1 MKTPF
6 KHTLLL
12 LAFALLVS
20 CQNSKE
26 NDKDEV
32 ERPKPT
38 RKYDK
43 PQDFTYTIW
52 SLKNDSVRKVFK
64 SKFSSSE
71 ITTIVSLNR
80 IDKNTLQRADT
91 LIIPN
96 KFDDDFLAYS
106 AFPYTIKKLNDVPKI
121 AIFSYPIQAY
131 GLYEYGELVKWG
143 PSSLGS
149 KAHKTPTGLFFTNW
163 KGEEV
168 QSTVDDEWIL
178 RWNFNIENTEGV
190 GWHQYELPGYPASHS
205 CLRLLENDAKWMY
218 DWADEWILKDA
229 NTVEAK
235 GIPVL
240 VFGDYDFDGKSP
252 WLKLVDEPKAND
264 ISEKELENLVSKH
277 HSEIMKEQENRE
289 KVLTKKQVE

>member
-1 MKTPF
+1 MKTHF
-6 KHTLLL
+6 KHTLFLF
-12 LAFALLVS
+12 AFALLVS
-20 CQNSKE
+20 CQDSKE
-26 NDKDEV
+26 KDEV

-80 IDKNTLQRADT
+80 IDKNTLQKADT

-96 KFDDDFLAYS
+96 KLDDDFLAYS

-143 PSSLGS
+143 PTSLGT
-149 KAHKTPTGLFFTNW
+149 KANKTPTGLFFTNW

-229 NTVEAK
+229 NTVQAK
-235 GIPVL
+235 GIPVI
-240 VFGDYDFDGKSP
+240 VFGEYDFDGKSP
-252 WLKLVDEPKAND
+252 WLALADKAKAND
-264 ISEKELENLVSKH
+264 ISEKELENLVEKYL
-277 HSEIMKEQENRE
+277 SEIMEEQENRE
-289 KVLTKKQVE
+289 KVLSEKQVK

>member
-1 MKTPF
+1 MTYF
-6 KHTLLL
+6 K
-12 LAFALLVS
+12 FPLLVLLITVAFS
-20 CQNSKE
+20 CQNTTKT
-26 NDKDEV
+26 DEKSHPV
-32 ERPKPT
+32 PN

-43 PQDFTYTIW
+43 PQEFTYSIW
-52 SLKNDSVRKVFK
+52 SLKNDSIRKNFK
-64 SKFSSSE
+64 TKFSSSE

-80 IDKNTLQRADT
+80 IDKNTLQRADS

-96 KFDDDFLAYS
+96 SFDDDFLAYS
-106 AFPYTIKKLNDVPKI
+106 PFPYTLKNVFEVPKM

-143 PSSLGS
+143 PTSFGS

-178 RWNFNIENTEGV
+178 RWNFNIENTAGV

-229 NTVEAK
+229 NTVQAK
-235 GIPVL
+235 GIPVI
-240 VFGDYDFDGKSP
+240 VYGEFNFEGKSP
-252 WLKLVDEPKAND
+252 WLALVSNPKAND
-264 ISEKELENLVSKH
+264 ISQKELESIVAKYL
-277 HSEIMKEQENRE
+277 SEILKEQENRV
-289 KVLTKKQVE
+289 KVLAQKQV

>member
-6 KHTLLL
+6 KLTLFL
-12 LAFALLVS
+12 FALALMVS

-26 NDKDEV
+26 KNEV

-80 IDKNTLQRADT
+80 IDKNTLQKADT

-96 KFDDDFLAYS
+96 KFDDDYLAYS

-143 PSSLGS
+143 PTSLGS
-149 KAHKTPTGLFFTNW
+149 KVHKTPTGLFFTNW

-178 RWNFNIENTEGV
+178 RWNFNIENEEGV

-218 DWADEWILKDA
+218 DWADEWILKDK
-229 NTVEAK
+229 NTVAAK
-235 GIPVL
+235 GTPVI
-240 VFGDYDFDGKSP
+240 VFGEYDFDGKSP
-252 WLKLVDEPKAND
+252 WLHLVENSKAND
-264 ISEKELENLVSKH
+264 ISEKEIENLVEKHLSK
-277 HSEIMKEQENRE
+277 IIKEQENRE
-289 KVLTKKQVE
+289 KVLNKKQVK

>member
-1 MKTPF
+1 MTHL
-6 KHTLLL
+6 KHTVILLII
-12 LAFALLVS
+12 ALTFS
-20 CQNSKE
+20 CQNTKKTDEKE
-26 NDKDEV
+26 HPI
-32 ERPKPT
+32 PK

-43 PQDFTYTIW
+43 PQEFTYSVW
-52 SLKNDSVRKVFK
+52 SLKNDSIRKNFK
-64 SKFSSSE
+64 TKFSSSE

-80 IDKNTLQRADT
+80 IDKNTLQRADS
-91 LIIPN
+91 LIIPD

-106 AFPYTIKKLNDVPKI
+106 PFPYTVKNLFDVPKI

-143 PSSLGS
+143 PTSLGS
-149 KAHKTPTGLFFTNW
+149 KVYKTPTGLFFTNW

-178 RWNFNIENTEGV
+178 RWNFNIENLEGV

-229 NTVEAK
+229 NTVQAK
-235 GIPVL
+235 GTPVI

-252 WLKLVDEPKAND
+252 WLALADKPKAND
-264 ISEKELENLVSKH
+264 ISEKELENLVSKYL
-277 HSEIMKEQENRE
+277 SEIIKEQEIRE
-289 KVLTKKQVE
+289 KVLSEKQSK

>member
-1 MKTPF
+1 MTHL
-6 KHTLLL
+6 KHILVLLII
-12 LAFALLVS
+12 ALTFS
-20 CQNSKE
+20 CQNTKKTDEKE
-26 NDKDEV
+26 HPIPN
-32 ERPKPT
+32 

-43 PQDFTYTIW
+43 PQEFTYSVW
-52 SLKNDSVRKVFK
+52 SLKNDSIRKIFK

-80 IDKNTLQRADT
+80 IDKSTLPKADS
-91 LIIPN
+91 LIVPD

-106 AFPYTIKKLNDVPKI
+106 PFPYTVKNLFDVPKI

-143 PSSLGS
+143 PTSLGS

-178 RWNFNIENTEGV
+178 RWNFNIENEEGV

-229 NTVEAK
+229 NTVQAK
-235 GIPVL
+235 GIPVI

-252 WLKLVDEPKAND
+252 WLELINKPKSND
-264 ISEKELENLVSKH
+264 INAKELENLVSKYL
-277 HSEIMKEQENRE
+277 SEILKEQENRTSILTE
-289 KVLTKKQVE
+289 KATK